1 MAKLNTLNPPSSLT
15 KGINW
20 RALYKL
26 TKPKVVALIVL
37 TAVVGACL
45 ATSGL
50 PPWQALLIGNL
61 GIGLM
66 AGGAAAFNHYIDSE
80 ADAAMARTH
89 KRPLPTGA
97 IANWQALLWASLLSV
112 VGFAMLYWWVNP
124 LTAWLTAASLVGYAV
139 VYTLWLKRATP
150 QNIVIG
156 GLAGAMPPL
165 LGWTAVNNAISAE
178 PLLLVMLIFTWTPP
192 HFWALAIAR
201 RDDYAKVNI
210 PMLPVTHGITFT
222 KKLILLYSLL
232 LFAVAW
238 LPFLVGMS
246 GIVYL
251 VLSCALNL
259 RFMHLAWRLYKGDNQ
274 RDAMRLF
281 AFSIVY
287 LMLLFVALLADHWLF
302 ALL

>member
-1 MAKLNTLNPPSSLT
+1 MAKLNTLSWSKPLIN
-15 KGINW
+15 INW

-50 PPWQALLIGNL
+50 PPWQALLLGNL

-66 AGGAAAFNHYIDSE
+66 AAGAAAFNHYIDSE
-80 ADAAMARTH
+80 ADAKMGRTQG
-89 KRPLPTGA
+89 RPLPTGA
-97 IANWQALLWASLLSV
+97 VSNYLALLWASALSV
-112 VGFAMLYWWVNP
+112 LGFVLLYFGVNP

-165 LGWTAVNNAISAE
+165 LGWTAVNNSISAE

-201 RDDYAKVNI
+201 RKEYAKVNI
-210 PMLPVTHGITFT
+210 PMLPVTHGVAFT
-222 KKLILLYSLL
+222 KLLILMYSVL

-246 GIVYL
+246 GSLYL
-251 VLSCALNL
+251 AFSCLLNL
-259 RFMHLAWRLYKGDNQ
+259 RFIQLAWRLYGGDNHT
-274 RDAMRLF
+274 DAMRLF
-281 AFSIVY
+281 GFSIVY
-287 LMLLFVALLADHWLF
+287 LMLLFLALLADHWLF
-302 ALL
+302 SLL

>member
-1 MAKLNTLNPPSSLT
+1 MAKLNTLNPPSSLN

-66 AGGAAAFNHYIDSE
+66 AAGAAAFNHYIDSE

-112 VGFAMLYWWVNP
+112 VGFVMLYRWVNP

-139 VYTLWLKRATP
+139 IYTLWLKRATP

-201 RDDYAKVNI
+201 REDYAKVNI
-210 PMLPVTHGITFT
+210 PMLPVTHGVGFT

-246 GIVYL
+246 GVLYL

>member
-1 MAKLNTLNPPSSLT
+1 MAKLNTLNLPKSLRWRV
-15 KGINW
+15 NW

-37 TAVVGACL
+37 TSVVGACL

-50 PPWQALLIGNL
+50 PPWQALLLGNL
-61 GIGLM
+61 GIALM

-89 KRPLPTGA
+89 NRPLPSGA
-97 IANWQALLWASLLSV
+97 VANWQAVLWASLLSLA
-112 VGFAMLYWWVNP
+112 GFGLLYLWVNP

-139 VYTLWLKRATP
+139 IYTLWLKRATP

-165 LGWTAVNNAISAE
+165 LGWTAVNNSISAE

-201 RDDYAKVNI
+201 RDEYAKVNI
-210 PMLPVTHGITFT
+210 PMLPVTHGIRFT
-222 KKLILLYSLL
+222 KQLVLLYSLL

-246 GIVYL
+246 GLLYL
-251 VLSCALNL
+251 GLSCLLNA
-259 RFMHLAWRLYKGDNQ
+259 RFMWLAWRLYGGDNQ

-281 AFSIVY
+281 GYSIVY